1 MIFRTDV
8 TGENGMSKEKKMRIA
23 GGMIALVALG
33 IVLYTEQVIK
43 PVYFIK
49 SAVKVASFGG
59 AVLLYALL
67 SGQKLREIIRLHK
80 PKKLGGLIAC
90 IALFFLGIGVLFLLF
105 RSQLDLASIRESLV
119 TKEGLTKRNCFFVFA
134 YIILVNSFLEESF
147 FRGFV
152 SGLIPNRKVGFPVSA
167 VLFSLYHIGIIG
179 GWFHPAILALC
190 IAGLAVVALFLQ
202 YLLERYHSVVA
213 SYLVHASANVAIN
226 TIGALMIFNI
236 L

>member
-1 MIFRTDV
+1 
-8 TGENGMSKEKKMRIA
+8 MSKEKKMRIA
-23 GGMIALVALG
+23 GGVIVLVALG

-67 SGQKLREIIRLHK
+67 SGQKLRDIIRLHK
-80 PKKLGGLIAC
+80 PKK
-90 IALFFLGIGVLFLLF
+90 LFLLF

>member
-1 MIFRTDV
+1 MILKTESV
-8 TGENGMSKEKKMRIA
+8 GEMTMSKENKKRIA
-23 GGMIALVALG
+23 GFVLAFVALL

-49 SAVKVASFGG
+49 SAVKVASFAG
-59 AVLLYALL
+59 AILLYALL
-67 SGQKLREIIRLHK
+67 SGKKLKDIIRLHK

-90 IALFFLGIGVLFLLF
+90 IALFFLGIGVLFLIF
-105 RSQLDLASIRESLV
+105 KNQLDLASIRESLV
-119 TKEGLTKRNCFFVFA
+119 TKEGLTKQNCFFVFA

-147 FRGFV
+147 FRGFI
-152 SGLIPNRKVGFPVSA
+152 SGLIPNRKIGFTVSA

-202 YLLERYHSVVA
+202 FLLERYHSVVA